1 MATPI
6 QTAVGYR
13 PEIDG
18 LRALAV
24 SIVVLFHAGLG
35 FPGGYVGVDV
45 FFVISGFLITSLILK
60 DLAAR
65 QFSIVGFY
73 ELRCRRIIPASVFV
87 SLVVLAVATYVMLP
101 LDLEW
106 LGRSAIAH
114 AACLAN
120 VFFYQQSTQ
129 YFGGEASTFPLLHM
143 WSLAVE
149 EQFYVLFPVL
159 LIVCAKVARTRQRPA
174 IVVMTAGLAT
184 VSFAASIWY
193 TKSAPTAAFFLLPSR
208 AWELLL
214 GALLAMGPRPA
225 ASRAVREI
233 CSWMAVLAVALP
245 AVLYGPKTAFPGLAA
260 LPPCLG
266 AAMFIWSCRGR
277 PVQSADDTAIF
288 QQTWIGRVFSLPPF
302 VFIGAISYSL
312 YLWHW
317 PALVLAKYWHVVPLP
332 MAARLL
338 MVALTVGLSAASW
351 RWIERPFR
359 RRTLGRSRSAIFAF
373 TVVALASVA
382 GLGSV
387 FQAKAGLPKR
397 FSTAVQDFDATRREL
412 LIPSQLH
419 NTNPQHDQLPMF
431 GAGGK
436 DAPIAA
442 LLWGDSHAAA
452 ALPAFDAIFK
462 ARGLSGRAA
471 IRSSTAPL
479 LDYVVS
485 PTVGMGDRSPIY
497 NKAVLD
503 YIARHHIQTVY
514 LTAFWTRDIEN
525 SPAKLIDAI
534 GHTIDALRKLGVQIY
549 ILQQVPTYAFDIPV
563 ALSTESRRGQAI
575 AGWRK
580 TFDQHHAAQAVMYDL
595 AARFTAPDC
604 TFIDPATAFRQT
616 DSKDLAVMDRGRS
629 LYHDDN
635 HLSRWGARRV
645 LGPLLN
651 KLIPQPAAD
660 SKAAPPTTAP

>member
-1 MATPI
+1 MATQT

-24 SIVVLFHAGLG
+24 SLVVLFHAGLG
-35 FPGGYVGVDV
+35 FSGGYVGVDV

-60 DLAAR
+60 EMAANR
-65 QFSIVGFY
+65 FSIVGFY
-73 ELRCRRIIPASVFV
+73 ERRCRRIIPASAFV

-106 LGRSAIAH
+106 LGRSAVAH

-149 EQFYVLFPVL
+149 EQFYLLFPLL
-159 LIVCAKVARTRQRPA
+159 LIVCAKLARSRQRPVTA
-174 IVVMTAGLAT
+174 IVTAVVA
-184 VSFAASIWY
+184 VASFAASIYY

-214 GALLAMGPRPA
+214 GALLAMAPQCA
-225 ASRAVREI
+225 APRAVREAV
-233 CSWMAVLAVALP
+233 SWTSVLAIALP
-245 AVLYGPKTAFPGLAA
+245 AIFYGPKTTFPGLAA
-260 LPPCLG
+260 LPPCAG
-266 AAMFIWSCRGR
+266 AATFIWSCHGR
-277 PVQSADDTAIF
+277 RDAAAENATSFKQALV
-288 QQTWIGRVFSLPPF
+288 GRLFSLKPF
-302 VFIGAISYSL
+302 VFVGAISYSL

-317 PALVLAKYWHVVPLP
+317 PALVLAKYWHLVPLSIA
-332 MAARLL
+332 MRLL
-338 MVALTVGLSAASW
+338 IVALTIALAAASW
-351 RWIERPFR
+351 RWVERPFR
-359 RRTLGRSRSAIFAF
+359 QRTLGRSRLAIFAF
-373 TVVALASVA
+373 TVVVLACVA
-382 GLGSV
+382 GIGKI
-387 FQAKAGLPKR
+387 FAIKDGLPKR
-397 FSTAVQDFDATRREL
+397 FSATVQDFDATRREL

-419 NTNPQHDQLPMF
+419 NTNPLHDQLPMF

-436 DAPIAA
+436 DSPIAA

-479 LDYVVS
+479 LDYIVS

-503 YIARHHIQTVY
+503 YVARHHIQTVY

-525 SPAKLIDAI
+525 SPAKLSDALA
-534 GHTIDALRKLGVQIY
+534 HTIDALRQLGVRIY
-549 ILQQVPTYAFDIPV
+549 VLQQVPTYAFDIPV
-563 ALSTESRRGQAI
+563 ALSAESRRGRPI

-580 TFDQHHAAQAVMYDL
+580 TFEQHRAAQAVMYDL
-595 AARFTAPDC
+595 AARFTAADC
-604 TFIDPATAFRQT
+604 TFIDPAVAFRQA
-616 DSKDLAVMDRGRS
+616 DSKDLAVADRGRS

-645 LGPLLN
+645 IGPLLN
-651 KLIPQPAAD
+651 KLLATP
-660 SKAAPPTTAP
+660 